1 LDSSERRQKVK
12 KIVVFV
18 LGPDRTG
25 IIAAVSQ
32 TLFDQGCNLEDVS
45 QTILQRQFV
54 GIFIASMA
62 DDGNEDEVLSTLRAR
77 IGSLGLF
84 VHLRRVEDE
93 PAAGVQTG
101 EPFVITTIGADR
113 PGLMAGV
120 TEVLARYG
128 ANITSLRAVSRGEE
142 NLHDYVMI
150 FEADIPSA
158 VDLSA
163 FRAAL
168 CGRAEELGL
177 DISLQ
182 HREIFEEL
190 NRV

>member
-1 LDSSERRQKVK
+1 MK

-25 IIAAVSQ
+25 IIAEVSK

-62 DDGNEDEVLSTLRAR
+62 DNGNEDEVLSALRGR
-77 IGSLGLF
+77 ISPLGLF
-84 VHLRRVEDE
+84 VHLRLMEE
-93 PAAGVQTG
+93 ELAACWQTG
-101 EPFVITTIGADR
+101 EPFVITTLGPDR

-142 NLHDYVMI
+142 SHHDYVMI
-150 FEADIPSA
+150 FEADIPSE
-158 VDLSA
+158 VNLSA

-168 CGRAEELGL
+168 CARAEELGL

>member
-1 LDSSERRQKVK
+1 MK

-25 IIAAVSQ
+25 IIAAVSK

-45 QTILQRQFV
+45 QTILQTEFV

-62 DDGNEDEVLSTLRAR
+62 DEGDEDKVLSALSAR
-77 IGSLGLF
+77 IGPLGLS
-84 VHLRRVEDE
+84 VHMRLVEEE
-93 PAAGVQTG
+93 PAAGGQTG
-101 EPFVITTIGADR
+101 EPFVITTVGVDR

-120 TEVLARYG
+120 TEVLASYG
-128 ANITSLRAVSRGEE
+128 ANITSLKAVSRGEE
-142 NLHDYVMI
+142 SHHDYVMM

-158 VDLSA
+158 VNLSA

>member
-1 LDSSERRQKVK
+1 MK

-25 IIAAVSQ
+25 IIAAVSE
-32 TLFDQGCNLEDVS
+32 TLFEQRCNLEDVS

-62 DDGNEDEVLSTLRAR
+62 DDGNEEAVLSALSSR

-84 VHLRRVEDE
+84 VHLRPLEEE
-93 PAAGVQTG
+93 PAGGVRTG
-101 EPFVITTIGADR
+101 EPFVITTVGSDR

-120 TEVLARYG
+120 TEILARYG
-128 ANITSLRAVSRGEE
+128 ANITSLKAVSRGEE
-142 NLHDYVMI
+142 SHHDYVMI